1 MIYIENIETGTVHEG
16 QDIEYF
22 LDDDTMIGEVY
33 IDGNLIYQSVDVT
46 TESQLQ
52 LEFRKEYILE
62 ETTEV
67 PEIEAGFLDQ
77 CIFITKGIVME
88 TTKLFTNMKT
98 LWESFEENHS
108 TFTDKG
114 NKAAATR
121 ARKAIGELKKLVTGY
136 RKESVIE
143 SKRS

>member
-52 LEFRKEYILE
+52 LEFRKEYMLHKE
-62 ETTEV
+62 E
-67 PEIEAGFLDQ
+67 I
-77 CIFITKGIVME
+77 ME
-88 TTKLFTNMKT
+88 DF
-98 LWESFEENHS
+98 FE
-108 TFTDKG
+108 
-114 NKAAATR
+114 
-121 ARKAIGELKKLVTGY
+121 
-136 RKESVIE
+136 
-143 SKRS
+143 